1 MPSKNYPIRMSM
13 DDLKKRTARRDADRK
28 KSERR
33 AKALQKGAVE
43 RGNREQ
49 AREAESLKKLRE
61 LKRKKMA
68 RGGNVKRDKAKKRA
82 EQVEE
87 YIQKEDEQWLATAAY
102 NRAVARGEIDPETG
116 NPRRNGK
123 DKKMG
128 RGVVKKRKG
137 GKVMSGCGG
146 KVKKMAYGGKVKKM
160 AHGGKVKKMAKGGK
174 VNHKACGIAKR
185 GLTKGRMV

>member
-1 MPSKNYPIRMSM
+1 MPGKNYPIRMSM
-13 DDLKKRTARRDADRK
+13 DDLRKRTAKRDADRK
-28 KSERR
+28 ESNRK

-49 AREAESLKKLRE
+49 AREAESLMMMRK
-61 LKRKKMA
+61 KRKKMA
-68 RGGNVKRDKAKKRA
+68 KGGDVKGKFPDLNKDGKVTKAD
-82 EQVEE
+82 V
-87 YIQKEDEQWLATAAY
+87 L
-102 NRAVARGEIDPETG
+102 
-116 NPRRNGK
+116 
-123 DKKMG
+123 MG

-160 AHGGKVKKMAKGGK
+160 AKGGK
-174 VNHKACGIAKR
+174 VNHKGCGIAKR